1 MLAVAIRLISA
12 RTSGSIA
19 GRPSLCRLR
28 HVQYLRNPAR
38 CQAMTV
44 AGFTMISASFQ
55 RAQVRE
61 SNTQSP
67 RSALVSR
74 GRLTERLSTPS

>member
-1 MLAVAIRLISA
+1 MLAVAIRWISA
-12 RTSGSIA
+12 RTSGSIL
-19 GRPSLCRLR
+19 GRPPLCRLR
-28 HVQYLRNPAR
+28 QVQYLRNPAR
-38 CQAMTV
+38 CQAITV
-44 AGFTMISASFQ
+44 AGFMMISVPCQ

-61 SNTQSP
+61 STTQSP